1 MKNKKIDQIAIDNIK
16 INSLNM
22 AFSWKYSDFSSIM
35 SGAKIFHALFG
46 YFFNINRK
54 NNSDVNRDRFVF
66 NPNILP
72 LFMKFWDY
80 IV

>member
-1 MKNKKIDQIAIDNIK
+1 
-16 INSLNM
+16 
-22 AFSWKYSDFSSIM
+22 M

-66 NPNILP
+66 FNPNILP
-72 LFMKFWDY
+72 LFY
-80 IV
+80 EILRLYSLISENEYLNLISNRNQNISYSN